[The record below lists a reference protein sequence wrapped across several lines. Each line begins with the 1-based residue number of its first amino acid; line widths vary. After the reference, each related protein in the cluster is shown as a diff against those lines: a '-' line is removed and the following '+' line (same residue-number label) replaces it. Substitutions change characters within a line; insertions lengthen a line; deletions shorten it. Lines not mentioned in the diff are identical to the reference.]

1 MVGGLLLGALESLAG
16 AYLGVEFKNTLAF
29 LVIILVL
36 LVRPEGLLGKEFKER
51 V

>member
-1 MVGGLLLGALESLAG
+1 MSVELLMLLYSALL
-16 AYLGVEFKNTLAF
+16 F

-36 LVRPEGLLGKEFKER
+36 LVRPEGLLGTEFKER